1 MKNTKEHILQ
11 VSLSL
16 FLQKSFKEVTIKEIA
31 EKTGYSKGAIY
42 HYFES
47 KEQLFYG
54 VIDITV
60 GYMIKNKF
68 KDFDKESLNQFY
80 HDYINNFIGNSELQK
95 TKDDGVLTL
104 DYTSL
109 IIDAL
114 KIYPSFQEKL
124 LESQKIE
131 LKSWQHIVST
141 AREKGEIISPMD
153 DEQIANMFVFSADGV
168 GMHSIFFQT

>member
-1 MKNTKEHILQ
+1 M
-11 VSLSL
+11 SLSL

-47 KEQLFYG
+47 KEQLFYA

-60 GYMIKNKF
+60 SYMVKNKF
-68 KDFDKESLNQFY
+68 KDFNKDSLQQFY
-80 HDYINNFIGNSELQK
+80 HDYINQFIGSSELQNNE
-95 TKDDGVLTL
+95 DGSVLTL

-124 LESQKIE
+124 LESQKLE
-131 LKSWQHIVST
+131 QNSWLKMILHSQ
-141 AREKGEIISPMD
+141 REWRNHHTNE
-153 DEQIANMFVFSADGV
+153 
-168 GMHSIFFQT
+168 